1 MLNVDMRTSRTI
13 ENQFVKEKMQLEEE
27 ASLTTSF
34 SPNLQEKFLLWYKL
48 SPSLSTPQL
57 LNNQN

>member
-34 SPNLQEKFLLWYKL
+34 SPNLQRKV
-48 SPSLSTPQL
+48 SSLV
-57 LNNQN
+57 